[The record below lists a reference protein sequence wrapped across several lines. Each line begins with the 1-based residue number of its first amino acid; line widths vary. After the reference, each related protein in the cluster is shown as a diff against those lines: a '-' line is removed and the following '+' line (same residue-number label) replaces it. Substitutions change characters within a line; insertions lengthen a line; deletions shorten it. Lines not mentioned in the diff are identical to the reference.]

1 MTSKYAKKAKDEKI
15 SKAVIQ
21 NKTTKSL
28 KDSKEFI
35 TNLLDLRK
43 STKLKTT
50 YVTGTERAIN
60 NNGCDKVYFD
70 FRFDGTV
77 TGRLSCGG
85 ATKGRKHSDKM
96 GVSFH
101 TLPQT
106 DEDYETDLVSRNI
119 RSQFVSP
126 KGWSFL
132 AGDYSQMEL
141 RVLAVLA
148 NEGSM
153 KKAFLEDRDIHSS
166 TASLIFGV
174 SENKVTKKQRNIAKT
189 VNFLIVYGGGAY
201 NLSETAGISLS
212 EAENVFV
219 KYRENFPRV
228 FSYMEVTKERV
239 MEDEY
244 VTTLFGRKR
253 HLPNVRSSDKKIV
266 AQAVRQ
272 ANNFTVQ
279 SPASDVMLCAID
291 GICESFESQDLKSR
305 IVATVHDSVEIVTPF
320 ETTFQTLETMREQMM
335 NPPALA
341 DLGIEF
347 DVPLVV
353 DLEVG
358 LSFGDLMDVEFNDS
372 GKVKNQ
378 EQIMEYLGA

>member
-1 MTSKYAKKAKDEKI
+1 MVSKYEKKARDEKI
-15 SKAVIQ
+15 SRAVIG

-28 KDSKEFI
+28 KESKAFI
-35 TNLLDLRK
+35 TDLLELRK

-50 YVTGTERAIN
+50 YVTGTRRAIE
-60 NNGCDKVYFD
+60 NNGYDKVYFD

-85 ATKGRKHSDKM
+85 ATKGRKNSDKM

-119 RSQFVSP
+119 RSQFVAPS
-126 KGWSFL
+126 GWSFL

-153 KKAFLEDRDIHSS
+153 KKAFLEGRDIHTS

-174 SENKVTKKQRNIAKT
+174 SENQVTKKQRNIAKT
-189 VNFLIVYGGGAY
+189 VNFLIVYGGGEY
-201 NLSETAGISLS
+201 NLSETAGITMV

-219 KYRENFPRV
+219 KYRENFPKV
-228 FSYMEVTKERV
+228 FSYMEIIKKRV
-239 MEDEY
+239 MQDEY
-244 VTTLFGRKR
+244 VTTLFGRRR
-253 HLPNVRSSDKKIV
+253 HLPNVRSNNKKVV

-291 GICESFESQDLKSR
+291 GVCEDIENKSLLSR
-305 IVATVHDSVEIVTPF
+305 VVATVHDSVEIISPF
-320 ETTFQTLETMREQMM
+320 STTIQTLEIMRKQMM
-335 NPPALA
+335 NPPALE

-358 LSFGDLMDVEFNDS
+358 ASFGDLMDVEFDDS
-372 GKVKNQ
+372 GKVSN
-378 EQIMEYLGA
+378 EEEIMEYLGA